1 MKWSTL
7 AARRPICASYSDL
20 FCGFLCFLWLFVLSS
35 SATAATPS
43 LGSVT
48 PRGGQ
53 RGKEVVLFFN
63 GGRLSDA
70 QEVLFYSPGFSV
82 SKVEVVNDSQV
93 RATVKIADDCLPGE
107 HAVRLRTKSGISE
120 LRTFWVGALPAIAEK
135 EPNSEF
141 DKPQKIPL
149 NVTVE
154 GVVDSEDVDYYAVEL
169 KKGQRLSVEI
179 EAMRLG
185 VTFFDPY
192 IAILDS
198 KRFELATSDDSPLN
212 KQDGICSIVAPAEGT
227 YVVQVRDSSYG
238 GNGACLYRLHVGTFP
253 RPLAVVP
260 AGGKAGEEVEV
271 RFLGDPTGEIKQK
284 IKLPKE
290 AGAKFGVYAQDAG
303 GIAPSPIPFRV
314 SEHGNVVE
322 VEPND
327 THATAT
333 KAELPLAL
341 NGVIDK
347 PGDVDFFRFKA
358 KKGETYDIHCYA
370 RRLGSQFDSV
380 MYLYQFNGGG
390 LISND
395 DAIGPDSYFRYSFP
409 ADGEYVLS
417 ITDHLGKG
425 GPTYFYRVEFT
436 PVQATTTVSIPKVS
450 LFSQERQTI
459 VVPRGN
465 RFATLMS
472 VGRGNWGGDAVFGAE
487 GLPPGVKLNAE
498 TVPAF
503 LDVVPVV
510 FEAAADAP
518 VGGKLARLTAHSADS
533 KQKVL
538 SSFFQTIELVTSG
551 PGQSVYWKND
561 VDQAAVAVAEE
572 APFKIQ
578 IVEPKVP
585 LVQNG
590 SMNLK
595 IVAERQKGFTAPITI
610 YSLFNPP
617 GVGSASAVTIPANQN
632 ETVLPMN
639 AAGNATVRK
648 WKTAVL
654 GMADAGKGPVWV
666 SSQLATIEVA
676 PPLVALN
683 MERTASEQGK
693 DTELFCKVQL
703 NTPFEGKAKVKLYGL
718 PPKVTTPDIEISKET
733 KEIAFKLTVDKTSPA
748 GQHRNLFCQVIF
760 TQNGEPIVMNTGYSE
775 LRIDVPLPPKSG
787 QPVAVK
793 PTTPTPMPQPMPN
806 KPSEKRL
813 TRLEKLRLEQ
823 QEREKGGQK

>member
-1 MKWSTL
+1 MRTHLGSRERRWTVALL
-7 AARRPICASYSDL
+7 AYLCSSVFICGYS
-20 FCGFLCFLWLFVLSS
+20 S
-35 SATAATPS
+35 AATPS

-53 RGKEVVLFFN
+53 RGKEVTFFFN

-82 SKVEVVNDSQV
+82 LKLEVVNDGQV
-93 RATVKIADDCLPGE
+93 KATVKIAEDCPPGE

-120 LRTFWVGALPAIAEK
+120 LRTVWVGALPAIAEK

-212 KQDGICSIVAPAEGT
+212 KQDGLCSIVAPADGT
-227 YVVQVRDSSYG
+227 YVVQVRESAYG
-238 GNGACLYRLHVGTFP
+238 GNGACMYRLHVGTFP

-284 IKLPKE
+284 IKLPKQ
-290 AGAKFGVYAQDAG
+290 ADAKFGVYAQDAG

-370 RRLGSQFDSV
+370 RRLGSPLDSV
-380 MYLYQFNGGG
+380 MNLYQLNGGA
-390 LISND
+390 LIGND
-395 DAIGPDSYFRYSFP
+395 DAIGPDSYFRYTFP

-425 GPTYFYRVEFT
+425 GPAYFYRVEFT
-436 PVQATTTVSIPKVS
+436 LVQATTTVSIPKVS

-472 VGRGNWGGDAVFGAE
+472 VGRGNWGGDAVFGAD
-487 GLPPGVKLNAE
+487 GLPAGIKLNAE
-498 TVPAF
+498 TVPAY

-518 VGGKLARLTAHSADS
+518 VGGKLMKLTAHSSDP
-533 KQKVL
+533 KQKVV
-538 SSFFQTIELVTSG
+538 SSFFQTVEFVISG
-551 PGQSVYWKND
+551 PGQSVYWKVD
-561 VDQAAVAVAEE
+561 VDQTGVAVVEE

-578 IVEPKVP
+578 IIEPKVP
-585 LVQNG
+585 LVLNG

-595 IVAERQKGFTAPITI
+595 IVAERQKGFTAAITI
-610 YSLFNPP
+610 YPLFNPP

-654 GMADAGKGPVWV
+654 GVSDAGKGPVWV

-676 PPLVALN
+676 PPLVTFN

-703 NTPFEGKAKVKLYGL
+703 NSPFQGKAKVTLYGL
-718 PPKVTTPDIEISKET
+718 PPKVTTSDIEITKET
-733 KEIAFKLTVDKTSPA
+733 KEFAFKLTVDKTSPA
-748 GQHRNLFCQVIF
+748 GQHRNLFCQVVF
-760 TQNGEPIVMNTGYSE
+760 TQNGEPIAMNAGYSE
-775 LRIDVPLPPKSG
+775 LRIDVPLPPKPN
-787 QPVAVK
+787 QPVLAK
-793 PTTPTPMPQPMPN
+793 APTPTPMPTPN
-806 KPSEKRL
+806 KPPEKRL

-823 QEREKGGQK
+823 QEREKAGQGETTPPPKK